1 MAYTSDKEDKE
12 LLSRVEDIADLSLTR
27 NKPYFLGFLNEREQY
42 IINNSF
48 PFYSSY
54 ISYYGGFEN
63 AKRKFLCFSEKEVD
77 LSLYPLSGIY
87 FQFRKTD
94 NLSHRDFLGA
104 LMNLGIERSC
114 IGDIVVNEGKA
125 VCFVKDEIK
134 DYIVS
139 QISKVGRVG
148 VRIVNGKSLDIDF
161 TDSIEK
167 LSLIVSSMR
176 LDAIVAAI
184 TKLSR
189 EKSANS
195 ILSGKVLTNY
205 SENKNVSHQ
214 LKTDDILTIRGY
226 GKFVIKE
233 QTGFTKK
240 DRLKIVINHY
250 I

>member
-1 MAYTSDKEDKE
+1 
-12 LLSRVEDIADLSLTR
+12 
-27 NKPYFLGFLNEREQY
+27 
-42 IINNSF
+42 
-48 PFYSSY
+48 
-54 ISYYGGFEN
+54 
-63 AKRKFLCFSEKEVD
+63 
-77 LSLYPLSGIY
+77 
-87 FQFRKTD
+87 
-94 NLSHRDFLGA
+94 
-104 LMNLGIERSC
+104 
-114 IGDIVVNEGKA
+114 
-125 VCFVKDEIK
+125 
-134 DYIVS
+134 
-139 QISKVGRVG
+139 
-148 VRIVNGKSLDIDF
+148 
-161 TDSIEK
+161 
-167 LSLIVSSMR
+167 MR

-189 EKSANS
+189 EKSANT

>member
-1 MAYTSDKEDKE
+1 
-12 LLSRVEDIADLSLTR
+12 
-27 NKPYFLGFLNEREQY
+27 
-42 IINNSF
+42 
-48 PFYSSY
+48 
-54 ISYYGGFEN
+54 
-63 AKRKFLCFSEKEVD
+63 
-77 LSLYPLSGIY
+77 
-87 FQFRKTD
+87 
-94 NLSHRDFLGA
+94 
-104 LMNLGIERSC
+104 MNLGIERSC

-148 VRIVNGKSLDIDF
+148 VRIVDGISLDIDF

-189 EKSANS
+189 EKSANT